1 MSTGFSIF
9 VIILTLI
16 TVGGSLWLLFATG
29 SQPAG
34 TNPEETTGHTWDDDL
49 QEYNKPLPRWWLW
62 LFVGTAVFA
71 VVYVI
76 LFPGFGNK
84 PGILGW
90 TSEKQ
95 LQEGLKELDAA
106 SRAVY
111 AKFEGLELAQ
121 LASDPKAQELGR
133 NLFANNC
140 ATCHGSDARGN
151 AGFPNLVDAD
161 WQWGGEADTILTTI
175 LDGRTA
181 AMPGWAAALGGEQGV
196 KDMVE
201 HVKSL
206 SGRSH
211 DSTAAGRAAPQ
222 YAMFCVA
229 CHGADGTGNALLGAP
244 NLTDNVWLYGADSK
258 SLYQTIAEG
267 RNGVMPAHRQ
277 LLGENRVRVVAS
289 WIYAQSRSTGAVAQ
303 QQSAQ

>member
-29 SQPAG
+29 SQPSG

-62 LFVGTAVFA
+62 LFVGTAIFSVIY
-71 VVYVI
+71 VV
-76 LFPGFGNK
+76 LFPGFGNM
-84 PGILGW
+84 PGILKW

-95 LQEGLKELDAA
+95 LQEGLKELDDA

-111 AKFEGLELAQ
+111 AKFDGRELAD
-121 LASDPKAQELGR
+121 LAADAKAQELGR

-151 AGFPNLVDAD
+151 TGFPNLMDAD
-161 WQWGGEADTILTTI
+161 WQWGGEPDTILTTI
-175 LDGRTA
+175 LEGRNA
-181 AMPGWAAALGGEQGV
+181 AMPGWLAALGGEAGV

-201 HVKSL
+201 HVKAL
-206 SGRSH
+206 SGRNH
-211 DSTAAGRAAPQ
+211 DATAAARAAPQ

-229 CHGADGTGNALLGAP
+229 CHGTEGTGNPLLGAP
-244 NLTDNVWLYGADSK
+244 NLTDKVWLYGGDNTTI
-258 SLYQTIAEG
+258 YQTIAEG
-267 RNGVMPAHRQ
+267 RNGVMPAHRE

-289 WIYAQSRSTGAVAQ
+289 WIYAQSRSGADVAQ
-303 QQSAQ
+303 QAAP

>member
-1 MSTGFSIF
+1 MTTGFSIF

-29 SQPAG
+29 SQPSG

-71 VVYVI
+71 VVYVA
-76 LFPGFGNK
+76 LFPGFGNL
-84 PGILGW
+84 PGILKW
-90 TSEKQ
+90 SSEKQ
-95 LQEGLKELDAA
+95 LHEGLKELDAA

-111 AKFEGLELAQ
+111 VKFDGRDLAD
-121 LASDPKAQELGR
+121 LARDPKAQELGR

-140 ATCHGSDARGN
+140 VTCHGADARGN
-151 AGFPNLVDAD
+151 VGFPNLVDAD
-161 WQWGGEADTILTTI
+161 WQWGGEPEAILTTI
-175 LDGRTA
+175 LEGRNA
-181 AMPGWAAALGGEQGV
+181 AMPGWLAALGGEQGV

-201 HVKSL
+201 QVKAL
-206 SGRSH
+206 AGRSH
-211 DSTAAGRAAPQ
+211 DSTAATRAAPQ

-229 CHGADGTGNALLGAP
+229 CHGADGTGNPMLGAP
-244 NLTDNVWLYGADSK
+244 NLTDTVWLYGSDNKA
-258 SLYQTIAEG
+258 LYQTIAEG
-267 RNGVMPAHRQ
+267 RNGVMPAHRD

-289 WIYAQSRSTGAVAQ
+289 WVYAQSLPAEVAQ
-303 QQSAQ
+303 QSTP